1 LSLII
6 FCGTFDMR
14 QIVAYERSV
23 RKFNGI
29 SFLCE
34 RCSMAVTDLGCK
46 IIARHNNSL
55 TPKAGVRL
63 LLALASIVL
72 MVGFGFARIGAWLVL
87 PFAGLEILAFAYAFH
102 YIYLHSADFESI
114 TIESENVVVEKKD
127 YNEFTTTIFQR
138 HWAQVS
144 LREVASVGGVIGKSG
159 LFIRSHGKEVEFGKH
174 FMNDEQ
180 RALLARELKQKL
192 KNID

>member
-1 LSLII
+1 
-6 FCGTFDMR
+6 
-14 QIVAYERSV
+14 
-23 RKFNGI
+23 
-29 SFLCE
+29 
-34 RCSMAVTDLGCK
+34 MAITDLGYK

-55 TPKAGVRL
+55 TPKAGVKL
-63 LLALASIVL
+63 LLALAGIVL
-72 MVGFGFARIGAWLVL
+72 VVGFGFARIGAWLVL

-102 YIYLHSADFESI
+102 YIYLHSDDFESI
-114 TIESENVVVEKKD
+114 TIENDNVVVEKRD
-127 YNEFTTTIFQR
+127 YKEVTTTVFQR

-144 LREVASVGGVIGKSG
+144 LREVASVGGVIGKRG
-159 LFIRSHGKEVEFGKH
+159 LFIRSHGKEIEFGKH

>member
-1 LSLII
+1 
-6 FCGTFDMR
+6 
-14 QIVAYERSV
+14 
-23 RKFNGI
+23 
-29 SFLCE
+29 
-34 RCSMAVTDLGCK
+34 MAITDLGYK

-55 TPKAGVRL
+55 TQKTGVKL
-63 LLALASIVL
+63 LLALACIVL
-72 MVGFGFARIGAWLVL
+72 VVGFGFARIGAWLVL
-87 PFAGLEILAFAYAFH
+87 PFAGLEIMAFVYAFH
-102 YIYLHSADFESI
+102 YIYLHSGDFESI
-114 TIESENVVVEKKD
+114 TIEGDNVVVEKRD
-127 YNEFTTTIFQR
+127 YKEVTTTVFHR

-159 LFIRSHGKEVEFGKH
+159 LFIRSHGKEIEFGKH